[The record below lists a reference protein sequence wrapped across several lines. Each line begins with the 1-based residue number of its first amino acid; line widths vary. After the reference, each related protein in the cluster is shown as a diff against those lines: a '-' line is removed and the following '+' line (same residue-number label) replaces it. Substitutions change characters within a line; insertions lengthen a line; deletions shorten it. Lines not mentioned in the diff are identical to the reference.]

1 MTRDQQ
7 EAGRVGRLSGK
18 CPRAGLPGLQ
28 GLVCQAGHGDLACAT
43 RDQVGFWGHLGQVL
57 TPGSLGARLAVQ
69 GPWVPL
75 AAWGGVR
82 RVPAGPG
89 QRVAAGLGAQ
99 RQLLGAPE
107 LMGLE
112 GLAWAAG
119 QGPGGWVRHVGRAR
133 AAGVPAGGARHSR
146 SSPTQRHN
154 SRPPAAARWG
164 LGAGDCDP

>member
-1 MTRDQQ
+1 M
-7 EAGRVGRLSGK
+7 GRPGAKG
-18 CPRAGLPGLQ
+18 PGAGLPGLQ
-28 GLVCQAGHGDLACAT
+28 GLVCQAGHGDSARAT
-43 RDQVGFWGHLGQVL
+43 RDQVGFRGLLGQTL
-57 TPGSLGARLAVQ
+57 TPGSLGARLAVRES
-69 GPWVPL
+69 WVPL

-82 RVPAGPG
+82 RVPAGLG

-133 AAGVPAGGARHSR
+133 AAGVPAGGTRHSR

-154 SRPPAAARWG
+154 SWHPAAACCG